1 MDQVNFNYSLKN
13 VSLPN
18 KDTYRKNL
26 IQNVESFTKRIRQK
40 AFFIE
45 RQCKDSNEITANFGF
60 KSVKIPPKNENLNEF
75 ESDLYDM
82 VQNIEFEK
90 VKSNFQIQLSNDVK
104 NIKNNPNLLVPADKT
119 NNVYELTIEEYNKLL
134 IENISKKYKRIAV
147 SAINSINTD
156 EKLSQKIL
164 TGMKILNNTI
174 RINL

>member
-18 KDTYRKNL
+18 NDTYRKNL
-26 IQNVESFTKRIRQK
+26 IQNMESFTKRIRQK

-60 KSVKIPPKNENLNEF
+60 KSVKIPPKNENFNQF

-90 VKSNFQIQLSNDVK
+90 VKSNFQIQLSNNVK
-104 NIKNNPNLLVPADKT
+104 NIKKNPNLLVPADKT

-134 IENISKKYKRIAV
+134 IENISKKYKKIAV

-164 TGMKILNNTI
+164 TGMKKLNNTI